1 MTRFHF
7 SVSTSIAQRYLVHIL
22 EAALTPASSQSL
34 LRPALEAIGFTV
46 RQGLAHPMH
55 CLPVLV
61 ALETCTDASVASK
74 AFALHSLLH
83 EKHSGLINT
92 RLSES
97 IDTVVKYQKRVLGDR
112 PILGHTGEPP
122 SALLCRWYS
131 LMREKRQWRNDF
143 LKAFLRGLHVE
154 PTASEYTQ
162 VSRAFCSL
170 FKSR

>member
-1 MTRFHF
+1 M
-7 SVSTSIAQRYLVHIL
+7 QRYLHHIL

-46 RQGLAHPMH
+46 RQGLAHPMQ

-83 EKHSGLINT
+83 EKQSGLINT
-92 RLSES
+92 RLTES
-97 IDTVVKYQKRVLGDR
+97 IETVINYQKRVLGGR
-112 PILGHTGEPP
+112 PIMGHTGDPP
-122 SALLCRWYS
+122 SALLSRWYS
-131 LMREKRQWRNDF
+131 LMREKRQWRNEF

-154 PTASEYTQ
+154 PTASNYTQ
-162 VSRAFCSL
+162 VSQHNFGTPLEYADTVL
-170 FKSR
+170 